1 MKNTRMISENALI
14 PAMIF
19 VERKKKIVSKNAGV
33 IISLEGI
40 CQKNRPSCQSI
51 AVPICHVLEKGD
63 WQKNTVASWP
73 AHERRVSDMFGYQI
87 RKIQRE
93 SRAMHFLKNKI
104 FWITL
109 AVLLFFVSQ
118 ASAWIVH
125 AKWEC
130 CGANPKERVKV
141 RCNSGVVPTFV
152 KVNEKW
158 YFKKEGGPDGAG
170 TAYPSLDAAAKD
182 FCKE

>member
-1 MKNTRMISENALI
+1 MACPGTEGQRYVRISNPRDTNGEQGNAL
-14 PAMIF
+14 F
-19 VERKKKIVSKNAGV
+19 E
-33 IISLEGI
+33 
-40 CQKNRPSCQSI
+40 
-51 AVPICHVLEKGD
+51 
-63 WQKNTVASWP
+63 
-73 AHERRVSDMFGYQI
+73 
-87 RKIQRE
+87 
-93 SRAMHFLKNKI
+93 NKI

-170 TAYPSLDAAAKD
+170 TAYPSLEAAAKD